1 MVQNQ
6 EQPVGKITFSILIA
20 LSLSHCLN
28 DLLQSVLSASYPLFK
43 DDLGLSFAQIGLI
56 TLVYQLSASV
66 FQPITGIFF
75 DKHPVAWSLPIGMS
89 FTLIGLI
96 NLAFSDNLYW
106 ILASVFLIGIGSS
119 VLHPEASRITF
130 LASGGKRGLA
140 QSLFQVG
147 GNFGGSLG
155 PLLVA
160 LLVAPYGR
168 QHLIVFAFVALAA
181 IGVMYPICKWYRSY
195 LNRMKEQTVSIRK
208 PVHLPLPM
216 DKTALSIGILL
227 ILIFSKYIYMA
238 SLTSYYTF
246 YLIHKFNVSVQD
258 SQLYLFIFLVA
269 TAIGVMY
276 PICKWY
282 KSYLNRMKAQT
293 VSVRK
298 PVHLPLPMD
307 KTALSIAIL
316 LILIFSK
323 YIYMASL
330 TSYYTFYLIHKFNV
344 SVQDSQL
351 YLFIFL
357 VATAIGTLIGGP
369 VGDRIGRKY
378 VIWASIL
385 GAAPFSLLMPHANLL
400 WTIILSFCV
409 GLMLSS
415 AFPAILLYAQ
425 ELLPTK
431 LGLISGLFFGFA
443 FGVAGVASA
452 VLGNLAD
459 KTSIEYVY
467 NICAYMPLLGL
478 VTFFLPNLKKKKIE

>member
-28 DLLQSVLSASYPLFK
+28 DLLQSVVSAAYPLFK

-181 IGVMYPICKWYRSY
+181 IGVMYPICKWY
-195 LNRMKEQTVSIRK
+195 
-208 PVHLPLPM
+208 
-216 DKTALSIGILL
+216 
-227 ILIFSKYIYMA
+227 
-238 SLTSYYTF
+238 
-246 YLIHKFNVSVQD
+246 
-258 SQLYLFIFLVA
+258 
-269 TAIGVMY
+269 
-276 PICKWY
+276 

-293 VSVRK
+293 PSVSE
-298 PVHLPLPMD
+298 
-307 KTALSIAIL
+307 
-316 LILIFSK
+316 
-323 YIYMASL
+323 
-330 TSYYTFYLIHKFNV
+330 N
-344 SVQDSQL
+344 
-351 YLFIFL
+351 LFIFL
-357 VATAIGTLIGGP
+357 CLWI
-369 VGDRIGRKY
+369 RQ
-378 VIWASIL
+378 
-385 GAAPFSLLMPHANLL
+385 PFQSRY
-400 WTIILSFCV
+400 C
-409 GLMLSS
+409 
-415 AFPAILLYAQ
+415 
-425 ELLPTK
+425 
-431 LGLISGLFFGFA
+431 
-443 FGVAGVASA
+443 
-452 VLGNLAD
+452 
-459 KTSIEYVY
+459 
-467 NICAYMPLLGL
+467 
-478 VTFFLPNLKKKKIE
+478 

>member
-1 MVQNQ
+1 
-6 EQPVGKITFSILIA
+6 
-20 LSLSHCLN
+20 
-28 DLLQSVLSASYPLFK
+28 
-43 DDLGLSFAQIGLI
+43 
-56 TLVYQLSASV
+56 
-66 FQPITGIFF
+66 
-75 DKHPVAWSLPIGMS
+75 MS
-89 FTLIGLI
+89 FTMIGLL

-106 ILASVFLIGIGSS
+106 ILLSVFLIGIGSS

-168 QHLIVFAFVALAA
+168 QHLFIFAFVA
-181 IGVMYPICKWYRSY
+181 
-195 LNRMKEQTVSIRK
+195 
-208 PVHLPLPM
+208 
-216 DKTALSIGILL
+216 
-227 ILIFSKYIYMA
+227 
-238 SLTSYYTF
+238 
-246 YLIHKFNVSVQD
+246 
-258 SQLYLFIFLVA
+258 VA
-269 TAIGVMY
+269 AIGVMY

-307 KTALSIAIL
+307 KTAISIGIL

-344 SVQDSQL
+344 SVQESQL

-357 VATAIGTLIGGP
+357 VATAIGTLVGGP
-369 VGDRIGRKY
+369 VGDRVGRKY

-385 GAAPFSLLMPHANLL
+385 GAAPFSLLMPHANLV

-478 VTFFLPNLKKKKIE
+478 VTFFLPNLKKKKIG